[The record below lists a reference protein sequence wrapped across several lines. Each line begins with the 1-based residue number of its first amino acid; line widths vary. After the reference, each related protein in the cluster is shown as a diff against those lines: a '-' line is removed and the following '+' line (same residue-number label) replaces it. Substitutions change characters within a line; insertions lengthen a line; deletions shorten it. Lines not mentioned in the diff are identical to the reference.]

1 MANEDRNDETKQII
15 GACTGGAAGL
25 IGGGK
30 LGLGLA
36 TATVAIPVVGPFL
49 AGAVLIGAPVAGAA
63 LGAMAGKRNP
73 TGGVFGL
80 LMSVFIPG
88 GGIGGGAGGPAAL
101 PEAGAL

>member
-1 MANEDRNDETKQII
+1 MANEDRNDETKQFI

-30 LGLGLA
+30 LGLGVAAA
-36 TATVAIPVVGPFL
+36 TAAIPVVGPFL
-49 AGAVLIGAPVAGAA
+49 AGAALIGAPVAGAV

-88 GGIGGGAGGPAAL
+88 GGIGGGADGPASL
-101 PEAGAL
+101 PDASML

>member
-1 MANEDRNDETKQII
+1 MATEDRHDETKQII

-30 LGLGLA
+30 LGIGIAAA
-36 TATVAIPVVGPFL
+36 TAAIPVVGPFL
-49 AGAVLIGAPVAGAA
+49 AGAALIGGPVAGAI
-63 LGAMAGKRNP
+63 LGAKAGKDNP

-88 GGIGGGAGGPAAL
+88 GTGGGDGGAPAGVPDTTL
-101 PEAGAL
+101 

>member
-1 MANEDRNDETKQII
+1 MANEDRNDETKQFI

-30 LGLGLA
+30 LGLGIVA
-36 TATVAIPVVGPFL
+36 ATVAIPVVGPFL
-49 AGAVLIGAPVAGAA
+49 AGTALIGAPVAGAV
-63 LGAMAGKRNP
+63 LGAKAGKQNP

-88 GGIGGGAGGPAAL
+88 GIGGGDGGPASV
-101 PEAGAL
+101 PDVPIT